1 MQSSCASVVLSSAY
15 PRGGRSFRHSPFF
28 MSEGE
33 GERRDKGKEIVKEEE
48 EKIESKGEEEVMKGE
63 KLFVNV

>member
-1 MQSSCASVVLSSAY
+1 
-15 PRGGRSFRHSPFF
+15 

-48 EKIESKGEEEVMKGE
+48 EKIESKGEKEVMKGE